1 MVTRVGPLLLKNG
14 VRWFAILRRIADRN
28 GVVLEPFSAPVA
40 SRAECK
46 PEKDGFVS
54 WHRKCVTCDAPVSLC
69 SFASMRPCCVTL
81 AVSRVELLRFVQEP
95 HCLGR
100 IGAADESLRAAPRV
114 RACILVQRPY
124 GKIHGLSREV

>member
-1 MVTRVGPLLLKNG
+1 
-14 VRWFAILRRIADRN
+14 
-28 GVVLEPFSAPVA
+28 
-40 SRAECK
+40 
-46 PEKDGFVS
+46 
-54 WHRKCVTCDAPVSLC
+54 
-69 SFASMRPCCVTL
+69 MRPCCVTL

-124 GKIHGLSREV
+124 GKIHGLSREL

>member
-1 MVTRVGPLLLKNG
+1 MRCPCFL
-14 VRWFAILRRIADRN
+14 
-28 GVVLEPFSAPVA
+28 VLFYLHA
-40 SRAECK
+40 
-46 PEKDGFVS
+46 
-54 WHRKCVTCDAPVSLC
+54 
-69 SFASMRPCCVTL
+69 PCCVTL

-124 GKIHGLSREV
+124 GKIHGLSREL